1 MSTMLNTK
9 NYHKMKIY
17 HNPRCTKSRIA
28 LKAITD
34 RGIQVEIIEYLK
46 NPITEDELANILDIL
61 NVDIQKIIRKN
72 EKKFKESFK
81 GKNLTEKEWIP
92 VLCANPKLIQRP
104 ILISDNI
111 ASIARDEQ
119 ELNSFLNNFE
129 H

>member
-1 MSTMLNTK
+1 MLNTK

-34 RGIQVEIIEYLK
+34 RGIKVEIVEYLK
-46 NPITEDELANILDIL
+46 NPITEEELANILQIL
-61 NVDIQKIIRKN
+61 KVDIQKIIRKN
-72 EKKFKESFK
+72 EKIFKESFK
-81 GKNLTEKEWIP
+81 GKTLTEKEWIT

-104 ILISDNI
+104 ILISDNV

-119 ELNSFLNNFE
+119 ELNSFLNKIE
-129 H
+129 L

>member
-1 MSTMLNTK
+1 MLNTK

-34 RGIQVEIIEYLK
+34 RGIQVEIVEYLK
-46 NPITEDELANILDIL
+46 TPISEEELENILRIL
-61 NVDIQKIIRKN
+61 KVDIQEIIRKN
-72 EKKFKESFK
+72 EKQFKESFK
-81 GKNLTEKEWIP
+81 GKTLTKKEWIA

-104 ILISDNI
+104 ILISDNV
-111 ASIARDEQ
+111 ASIARDEL
-119 ELNSFLNNFE
+119 ELNTFLNNLE